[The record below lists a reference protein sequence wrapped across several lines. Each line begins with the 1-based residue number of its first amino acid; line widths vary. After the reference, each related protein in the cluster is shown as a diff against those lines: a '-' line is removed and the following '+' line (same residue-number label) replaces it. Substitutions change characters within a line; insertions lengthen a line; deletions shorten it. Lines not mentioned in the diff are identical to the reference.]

1 MPPDRV
7 RTSNAQG
14 RQKSCSECAK
24 AKRRCDLQQ
33 PNCLR
38 CTRQRLI
45 CTYPAQPH
53 TSDSGKTT
61 TEPDLEDASLIE
73 ELFNPTL
80 ELPFDLD
87 IPDVAAA
94 PDLELLD
101 SMPNQSVPLSS
112 LEQGENTIR
121 DFLGREVSEVP
132 SRIARYPSAKSISNL
147 LASELFESR
156 VGYSMELWKR
166 APRMMVEEKCT
177 PWSHPN
183 LYEELMPRSMQD
195 AFAACSLYI
204 SRTDVNAKFVL
215 RHITDR
221 AHELVEQPI
230 PTMPAEVIAQAQ
242 AVLLYQV
249 MLICNDDFRYY
260 RQTQTLLPHLK
271 ELSSSLYFLVTED
284 PTKDEDHAATLPL
297 YPSSAARTAWLSF
310 IFRESCR
317 RTLLA
322 VCHAVSICTLL
333 AGDLVACNDSLS
345 VGNRVTLS
353 AALWEA
359 KSPLEFAI
367 AWNEKNHFLV
377 KELDFSEV
385 LRLANASDVDVFGRM
400 LMVGLMGTD
409 DVRGWLHSK
418 GGKL

>member
-1 MPPDRV
+1 M
-7 RTSNAQG
+7 
-14 RQKSCSECAK
+14 
-24 AKRRCDLQQ
+24 
-33 PNCLR
+33 
-38 CTRQRLI
+38 
-45 CTYPAQPH
+45 
-53 TSDSGKTT
+53 
-61 TEPDLEDASLIE
+61 
-73 ELFNPTL
+73 
-80 ELPFDLD
+80 
-87 IPDVAAA
+87 
-94 PDLELLD
+94 
-101 SMPNQSVPLSS
+101 
-112 LEQGENTIR
+112 
-121 DFLGREVSEVP
+121 
-132 SRIARYPSAKSISNL
+132 
-147 LASELFESR
+147 
-156 VGYSMELWKR
+156 
-166 APRMMVEEKCT
+166 
-177 PWSHPN
+177 
-183 LYEELMPRSMQD
+183 
-195 AFAACSLYI
+195 
-204 SRTDVNAKFVL
+204 SRTCTNAKFVL

-221 AHELVEQPI
+221 AHELVERPI
-230 PTMPAEVIAQAQ
+230 PITPAEVIAQAQ

-249 MLICNDDFRYY
+249 MLISSDDVSEATKIYFNVENPPLTRSQFRYY

-284 PTKDEDHAATLPL
+284 QTKDQDHATTLPL

-333 AGDLVACNDSLS
+333 AGDLVACNDAMS

-367 AWNEKNHFLV
+367 AWNEKNHYLV

-385 LRLANASDVDVFGRM
+385 LRSADASDVDVFGRM
-400 LMVGLMGTD
+400 MMVGLMGAD

>member
-1 MPPDRV
+1 MPPNRV

-14 RQKSCSECAK
+14 RQKSCSECAN
-24 AKRRCDLQQ
+24 AKRKCDLQQ

-38 CTRQRLI
+38 CTRQRLT
-45 CTYPAQPH
+45 CTYPSRPH
-53 TSDSGKTT
+53 TSNSARTSTD
-61 TEPDLEDASLIE
+61 PDLEDASLIE

-80 ELPFDLD
+80 ELPFDLE

-101 SMPNQSVPLSS
+101 PVPDLSDPMGNLEHGESS
-112 LEQGENTIR
+112 LQ
-121 DFLGREVSEVP
+121 DFRRREVSELP
-132 SRIARYPSAKSISNL
+132 SRIGRYPSAKSISNL
-147 LASELFESR
+147 IASELFESR
-156 VGYSMELWKR
+156 VGYSMELWKLT
-166 APRMMVEEKCT
+166 PRMMVEKNCT

-195 AFAACSLYI
+195 AFAACSLFI
-204 SRTDVNAKFVL
+204 SRTDINVKFVL

-249 MLICNDDFRYY
+249 MLICSDDFRYY

-271 ELSSSLYFLVTED
+271 ELSNSLYFLVTED
-284 PTKDEDHAATLPL
+284 QNKDQDHAATLPL
-297 YPSSAARTAWLSF
+297 YPSSAARAAWLSF

-333 AGDLVACNDSLS
+333 AGDLVACNDAMA

-367 AWNEKNHFLV
+367 AWNEKNHFLIE
-377 KELDFSEV
+377 ELDFSEV
-385 LRLANASDVDVFGRM
+385 LRLGNADDVDVFGRM
-400 LMVGLMGTD
+400 LMVGHMGAD